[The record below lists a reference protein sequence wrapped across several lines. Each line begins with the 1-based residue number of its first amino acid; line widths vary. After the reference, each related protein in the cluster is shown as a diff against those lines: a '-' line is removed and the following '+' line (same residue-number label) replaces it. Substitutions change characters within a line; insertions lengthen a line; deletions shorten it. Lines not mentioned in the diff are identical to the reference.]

1 MNHKPG
7 SVANLTVGVGVSRN
21 KSSRKL
27 QDWLGKAISDCHL
40 SWDSLAAGLLAVYP
54 QHWTGRPAAA

>member
-7 SVANLTVGVGVSRN
+7 SVTKNLRFLVLEFCFA
-21 KSSRKL
+21 KL
-27 QDWLGKAISDCHL
+27 QDRLVKAISDCHL
-40 SWDSLAAGLLAVYP
+40 SWTGLTDGLRAVYP